1 MAKLSRG
8 FFTDK
13 EILFMGYS
21 GTAQVFSKSIY
32 SALSDAGLKVYPVN
46 PKKSDNYEVKV
57 YNDLSELPK
66 IPSTAYVLL
75 NSKDVKDTIRIL
87 KDKGVKKIL
96 FQPGKTATKEILDDC
111 AASGIEAVVG
121 CPLMV
126 FGKGLHRF
134 HGFLAGVK
142 K

>member
-8 FFTDK
+8 FFTDN

-21 GTAQVFSKSIY
+21 GSSQAFSKSIY
-32 SALSDAGLKVYPVN
+32 KAFTDAGLKVYPVN
-46 PKKSDNYEVKV
+46 PKKSDSYEVKV
-57 YNDLSELPK
+57 YNDIDELPK
-66 IPSTAYVLL
+66 VPATAYILL
-75 NSKDVKDTIRIL
+75 NNKDVKNTVREL
-87 KDKGVKKIL
+87 KEKGVKKIL
-96 FQPGKTATKEILDDC
+96 FQLGKTADKEILDDC
-111 AASGIEAVVG
+111 AAVGIEAVVG
-121 CPLMV
+121 CPMMV

>member
-1 MAKLSRG
+1 MVKLSRG
-8 FFTDK
+8 FFTDS

-21 GTAQVFSKSIY
+21 GSAQAFSKSIY
-32 SALSDAGLKVYPVN
+32 KAFSDSGLKVYPVN

-57 YNDLSELPK
+57 YNDISELPK
-66 IPSTAYVLL
+66 VPTTAYILM
-75 NSKDVKDTIRIL
+75 NNKDVKNTVRTL

-96 FQPGKTATKEILDDC
+96 FQLGKTADKEILDDC

-121 CPLMV
+121 CPMMV
-126 FGKGLHRF
+126 FGKGMHRF